1 MGLNF
6 HVCLNFIMI
15 IPLGASSFFEYYYI
29 TYIYIAM
36 IDLLISTFAMM
47 GLTFLIGFFVAAV
60 IKLPMRQIL
69 LIFIVLIVWNC

>member
-15 IPLGASSFFEYYYI
+15 IPFGASSFFEYYYI
-29 TYIYIAM
+29 NYIYIAM

-47 GLTFLIGFFVAAV
+47 
-60 IKLPMRQIL
+60 
-69 LIFIVLIVWNC
+69 

>member
-36 IDLLISTFAMM
+36 IDLLISTFPLKQSRLPEFSAS
-47 GLTFLIGFFVAAV
+47 LYCFVTAV
-60 IKLPMRQIL
+60 
-69 LIFIVLIVWNC
+69 